1 MHLISAFRYGNMS
14 AVKQRRKLMDI
25 DVPANIQE
33 AARLAAEV
41 IAKIIIKA
49 PVRLAS

>member
-1 MHLISAFRYGNMS
+1 
-14 AVKQRRKLMDI
+14 MDI
-25 DVPANIQE
+25 DVPSNIQE

-41 IAKIIIKA
+41 IAKIIIKT